1 MMADLLWLDNY
12 SGETTHQLL
21 SLEGSYRTDSLVL
34 VFEQAIDQ
42 KAEREGLEHLTEEGI
57 VLAVEALEREVNNGG
72 YEQFFLNSSRTY
84 AAMIVHALTRIGCG
98 RTATITSKAL
108 DALGSKSLSAEA
120 IENSML
126 EENDARDQVLF
137 ACDNQYFARPE
148 DIEGH
153 LLAFIKAN
161 KNKIRL

>member
-1 MMADLLWLDNY
+1 MPDLPWLDSY
-12 SGETTHQLL
+12 SGETADELL
-21 SLEGSYRTDSLVL
+21 SLEGRYRTDSLVL
-34 VFEQAIDQ
+34 VVEQALDQ
-42 KAEREGLEHLTEEGI
+42 KAAREGLQSLSYEERI

-72 YEQFFLNSSRTY
+72 YEQFVFNSREY
-84 AAMIVHALTRIGCG
+84 GPIIVEALARIGCR
-98 RTATITSKAL
+98 RTAAITQKAL
-108 DALGSKSLSAEA
+108 DALRCSPLTPEA

-126 EENDARDQVLF
+126 EESDDRDQTLF
-137 ACDNQYFARPE
+137 VCDNQYFARPE